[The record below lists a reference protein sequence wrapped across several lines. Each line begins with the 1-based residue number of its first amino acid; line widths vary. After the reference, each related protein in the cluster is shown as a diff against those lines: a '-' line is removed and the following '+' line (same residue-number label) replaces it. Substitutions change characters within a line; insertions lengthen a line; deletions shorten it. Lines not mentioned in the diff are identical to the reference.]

1 MVSCNIRYE
10 LKEVHKVSYIHNYNK
25 KSFCLD
31 KYLQKK
37 KKFWYRYSTK
47 FFWYFFSRFNPLFS
61 HSNLISEGLFRIIKK
76 LTKIKDEPLEIKG
89 NSNVLEFNL
98 NYSDKKKK

>member
-1 MVSCNIRYE
+1 MTLSRQNVGRDFGGWSEGLLKDDLYKKMVSCNIIYE

-47 FFWYFFSRFNPLFS
+47 FFWYFFPDLILFFP
-61 HSNLISEGLFRIIKK
+61 IQI
-76 LTKIKDEPLEIKG
+76 
-89 NSNVLEFNL
+89 
-98 NYSDKKKK
+98 